1 MIIMIINIVM
11 IIMISVIVMVI
22 TIITLTLT
30 LDRAY
35 IMAIIFQTRSI
46 NQLDYKLNTNSL
58 AKWSVAIIIIIS
70 IIIKIHLS
78 VKIVGG
84 HLSKCGTQTR
94 LV

>member
-1 MIIMIINIVM
+1 MVM
-11 IIMISVIVMVI
+11 
-22 TIITLTLT
+22 IITLTLT

-35 IMAIIFQTRSI
+35 IMATIFQTRSI

-58 AKWSVAIIIIIS
+58 AKWSVAITIMTS
-70 IIIKIHLS
+70 IKIHLS

>member
-1 MIIMIINIVM
+1 MIIMIINIV
-11 IIMISVIVMVI
+11 IIII
-22 TIITLTLT
+22 IITFTLT

-35 IMAIIFQTRSI
+35 IMATIFQTRSI

-58 AKWSVAIIIIIS
+58 AKWSVAITIIII
-70 IIIKIHLS
+70 IKIKIHLS